1 MGMDAHFFKVP
12 KSKWNLDTNSNKG
25 YGVRVSPYEETYIE
39 TDYYNIRNNHVLHDL
54 IEEVIVKGQYHE
66 AEYDNGADYRVT
78 MEMLD
83 ELDKRSDYNYEVTEY
98 TRDVKADMIKSKYH
112 GEDIYDY
119 YYTSNW

>member
-1 MGMDAHFFKVP
+1 MGMDAYFFKVP
-12 KSKWNLDTNSNKG
+12 KSKWNLDTNSKTD
-25 YGVRVSPYEETYIE
+25 YGVRVSPYEETSIE

-54 IEEVIVKGQYHE
+54 IEEVIVKGHYHE
-66 AEYDNGADYRVT
+66 KEYDNGANYRVT

-83 ELDKRSDYNYEVTEY
+83 ELDKRSNYNYEVTEF
-98 TRDVKADMIKSKYH
+98 TRDVKADMVKSKYH